1 MSVNYIAVFLPQLA
15 FSLPAL
21 AVFITGL
28 VLAIVRRKYY
38 PKACTY
44 AIIAFSLLIFERLVS
59 VITFT
64 VLQYI
69 MLQGSGNYS
78 SYAIVNGVLNIFFA
92 LVSAGAIGL
101 LIAAIFADRKPAYSP
116 EQQYQA
122 YYQQPPQAG
131 PG

>member
-1 MSVNYIAVFLPQLA
+1 MSIGYIPVILSQLA

-44 AIIAFSLLIFERLVS
+44 AIIAFSLLIFEKLAS
-59 VITFT
+59 VVTFT
-64 VLQYI
+64 MMQYVL
-69 MLQGSGNYS
+69 LRGSGDYS
-78 SYAIVNGVLNIFFA
+78 SYAIINGVVNIFFA
-92 LVSAGAIGL
+92 LVFAGAIGL
-101 LIAAIFADRKPAYSP
+101 LIAAIFSDRKPAFSP
-116 EQQYQA
+116 QQQYPT